1 MDTAAMNFSAK
12 ISSLESVISE
22 KDKAL
27 CLYNEENHRLKEK
40 FAELEKGRLIQN
52 HQEDPEVIKQES
64 TEIVL
69 RDIEVEPHTSPRRS
83 NRRDLQYKE
92 LVELNSSLEIESGAL
107 KVTDKKMWIILVVP
121 LRKSRKEAGVH
132 FSIYYEVSKE
142 FVEIEKKLS
151 VERTENRSANL
162 PYTFPG
168 SFISFSKIRIQ
179 CKFSF
184 YWLIQVR
191 GFE

>member
-1 MDTAAMNFSAK
+1 M
-12 ISSLESVISE
+12 
-22 KDKAL
+22 
-27 CLYNEENHRLKEK
+27 
-40 FAELEKGRLIQN
+40 IQN

-83 NRRDLQYKE
+83 NRRDLQYRE

-107 KVTDKKMWIILVVP
+107 KGTNKKNVDRISSPTKKEQEKKLECILV
-121 LRKSRKEAGVH
+121 
-132 FSIYYEVSKE
+132 SIMKLSKE

-162 PYTFPG
+162 PYTFFPG
-168 SFISFSKIRIQ
+168 SFISFSKTRIPY
-179 CKFSF
+179 KFFILLVNSGQR
-184 YWLIQVR
+184 I
-191 GFE
+191 

>member
-1 MDTAAMNFSAK
+1 
-12 ISSLESVISE
+12 
-22 KDKAL
+22 
-27 CLYNEENHRLKEK
+27 
-40 FAELEKGRLIQN
+40 LIQN

-107 KVTDKKMWIILVVP
+107 KETDKKNVDHSSSPTKKEQEKKLECILV
-121 LRKSRKEAGVH
+121 
-132 FSIYYEVSKE
+132 SIMKLSKE

-162 PYTFPG
+162 PYTFFPG
-168 SFISFSKIRIQ
+168 SFISFSKTRIQ
-179 CKFSF
+179 CKFFILLVNSGQR
-184 YWLIQVR
+184 I
-191 GFE
+191 

>member
-1 MDTAAMNFSAK
+1 M
-12 ISSLESVISE
+12 
-22 KDKAL
+22 
-27 CLYNEENHRLKEK
+27 
-40 FAELEKGRLIQN
+40 IQN

-107 KVTDKKMWIILVVP
+107 KGTNKKNVDRISSPTKKEQEKKLECILV
-121 LRKSRKEAGVH
+121 
-132 FSIYYEVSKE
+132 SIMKLSKE

-151 VERTENRSANL
+151 VERTENRFANL
-162 PYTFPG
+162 P
-168 SFISFSKIRIQ
+168 
-179 CKFSF
+179 
-184 YWLIQVR
+184 
-191 GFE
+191 